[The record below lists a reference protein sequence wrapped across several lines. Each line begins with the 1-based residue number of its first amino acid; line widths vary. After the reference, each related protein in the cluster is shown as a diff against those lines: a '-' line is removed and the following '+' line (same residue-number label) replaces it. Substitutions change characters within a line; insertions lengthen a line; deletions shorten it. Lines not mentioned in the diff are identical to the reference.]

1 MITPEII
8 GFAEFH
14 RILEPVIRRG
24 VATERKTPLY
34 EAFTFSGAWEGFAAL
49 ANRKGKIRLNL
60 ISADMN
66 PNRKHDATS
75 PAYFL
80 QCRPAGCHQ
89 SFNLSGLRL
98 LQITEKGVCTFS
110 GEPYPFPT
118 LKNGDANPLFHCR
131 NDGFLFILS
140 EDKNTLDM
148 LVLAGQRSLIDAY
161 RNAAAL
167 GVYDAALDALKSTA
181 IRC

>member
-14 RILEPVIRRG
+14 RILEPVIRHG

-49 ANRKGKIRLNL
+49 TNRKGKIRLNL
-60 ISADMN
+60 IQSDKN
-66 PNRKHDATS
+66 PNRQQGAA
-75 PAYFL
+75 AYFL

-98 LQITEKGVCTFS
+98 LQSTEKGVCTFS

-118 LKNGDANPLFHCR
+118 LKNGDTNPLFHCR
-131 NDGFLFILS
+131 NDGFLFFLS

-148 LVLAGQRSLIDAY
+148 LILAGQRSLIDAY

-167 GVYDAALDALKSTA
+167 GVYDAALDALRSTA